1 MFYFYCNYAFCL
13 KLNQKSID
21 WKLLKGSS
29 DVIQLPIGRPLL
41 IPGDPVPESE
51 WRRGFQFFHK
61 HLPVCSAA
69 RYLQIQL
76 FTTNI
81 CLRIKISYDWRFD
94 NRQSCPIL
102 LPNFKVQKYM
112 TRPLSILSRKI
123 LPAHWLEDRDDYIE
137 NAGLIIMTLTII
149 IIVTRAVLLHC
160 FGDIGCMIACK
171 D

>member
-29 DVIQLPIGRPLL
+29 DIIQLPIGRPLL

-81 CLRIKISYDWRFD
+81 QGLSERMIKVKCLWKSKCSQKFSFLSCFRSETSGKFIQVHHKYPEASSEAGVSDVLSGSDWQFEAVHWPETLRKGPHS
-94 NRQSCPIL
+94 NM
-102 LPNFKVQKYM
+102 FK
-112 TRPLSILSRKI
+112 SN
-123 LPAHWLEDRDDYIE
+123 D
-137 NAGLIIMTLTII
+137 
-149 IIVTRAVLLHC
+149 
-160 FGDIGCMIACK
+160 
-171 D
+171 